1 MRMMR
6 LLRDDERGATIA
18 LVAICLMAFMG
29 MVVLVVDVGGL
40 LTLRRRLVT
49 AADSAALAAAQSCAK
64 MNAVEAP
71 GQADDLATAN
81 VSDAVRDL
89 YTHENCGT
97 ESSGEVTARYHSIR
111 TLTFAPV
118 IGGPAERQVAA
129 QASAIWGP
137 AGGASPVPIEFSVT
151 PAGVLPCSNQEV
163 GTECAYW
170 HDNSTDF
177 GLNDSS
183 SWGFMNLAAWGVD
196 PDASCPNSG
205 SSDRADWI
213 DGSERTNS
221 KIESRPTFVCIDS
234 GHSSSSWYEALRN
247 QMGKIKFFPIND
259 PDQMIRTAGKEKYAV
274 IGFTA
279 LRVDLVLKGN
289 DVEAVGS
296 PGGSGRCTA
305 KHSFTPN
312 EALNLD
318 LLGCYSTTL
327 DSITNL
333 QLSKTSGR
341 STTVYQ
347 PGVDYTYDDQ
357 THMVTWTTNA
367 VQDVAIEFDWTAAGS
382 PGKCGIRKPD
392 PNAVCLVVSWQGI
405 QVGGSLPG
413 ADNPD
418 FGLRAVRLSG

>member
-1 MRMMR
+1 MR
-6 LLRDDERGATIA
+6 LHDDERGATIA

-49 AADSAALAAAQSCAK
+49 AADSATLAAAQSCAK

-71 GQADDLATAN
+71 GKADELATAN
-81 VSDAVRDL
+81 VTDAERDL
-89 YTHENCGT
+89 YTHEGCGT
-97 ESSGEVTARYHSIR
+97 GSSGEVTTRYHSIR
-111 TLTFAPV
+111 SLTFAPV

-151 PAGVLPCSNQEV
+151 PIGELPCAHQDV

-205 SSDRADWI
+205 ASDRAKWI
-213 DGSERTNS
+213 EGSPKIQTR
-221 KIESRPTFVCIDS
+221 IESSPAYVCIDS

-247 QMGKIKFFPIND
+247 QIGKIKFFPIND
-259 PDQMIRTAGKEKYAV
+259 PDQMILASGKEKYAV
-274 IGFTA
+274 VGFTA
-279 LRVDLVLKGN
+279 LRVDQVLKG
-289 DVEAVGS
+289 DDSAAVGTA
-296 PGGSGRCTA
+296 GGSGRCTGT
-305 KHSFTPN
+305 HSFIPN
-312 EALNLD
+312 EEFDLD
-318 LLGCYSTTL
+318 LLGCYTTEPDL
-327 DSITNL
+327 ITDL
-333 QLSKTSGR
+333 KLSKKSGN
-341 STTVYQ
+341 STIVFQ
-347 PGVDYTYDDQ
+347 PGLDYTFDAE
-357 THMVTWTTNA
+357 MRVVTWNA
-367 VQDVAIEFDWTAAGS
+367 NAIQDVAVAFDWSATGT

-405 QVGGSLPG
+405 QVGGSLPDAG
-413 ADNPD
+413 NPD
-418 FGLRAVRLSG
+418 FGLRAVRLSD

>member
-49 AADSAALAAAQSCAK
+49 AADSASLAAAQSCAK

-89 YTHENCGT
+89 YTHEDCGT
-97 ESSGEVTARYHSIR
+97 GSSGEVTTRYHAIR
-111 TLTFAPV
+111 SLTFAPV
-118 IGGPAERQVAA
+118 IGGPAERQVGA
-129 QASAIWGP
+129 QATAIWGP
-137 AGGASPVPIEFSVT
+137 AGGANPVPIEFSVT
-151 PAGVLPCSNQEV
+151 PVGDLPCANQEV
-163 GTECAYW
+163 GTTCAYW

-177 GLNDSS
+177 DLGNSS

-196 PDASCPNSG
+196 PDASCPNAG
-205 SSDRADWI
+205 ASDRAKWI
-213 DGSERTNS
+213 EGGEKTNS
-221 KIESRPTFVCIDS
+221 KIETSPAFVCIDS

-247 QMGKIKFFPIND
+247 QIGRIKFFPVND
-259 PDQMIRTAGKEKYAV
+259 PDQMIRTPGKEKYAV

-289 DVEAVGS
+289 DAEAVGS

-305 KHSFTPN
+305 KHSFAPN
-312 EALNLD
+312 EVLNLD
-318 LLGCYSTTL
+318 LLGCYSTTV
-327 DSITNL
+327 DAITNL
-333 QLSKTSGR
+333 QLSTTSKGI
-341 STTVYQ
+341 TTVFQ
-347 PGVDYTYDDQ
+347 PGVHYTYDAQ
-357 THMVTWTTNA
+357 THVVTWTTNA
-367 VQDVAIEFDWTAAGS
+367 VKDVAIEFDWTATGT
-382 PGKCGIRKPD
+382 PGRCGIRKPD

-405 QVGGSLPG
+405 QVGGSLP
-413 ADNPD
+413 DDSNPD